1 MKVENKLAILG
12 DMLELGENEVIEH
25 QNIVQFM
32 LENNIKGLL
41 VGNVFSN
48 LKSNFPTFDKV
59 NFILPY
65 LKNMKYENYTI
76 LIKGSR
82 GVKLEKIIENQI
94 L

>member
-48 LKSNFPTFDKV
+48 LKSNCCARWF
-59 NFILPY
+59 
-65 LKNMKYENYTI
+65 
-76 LIKGSR
+76 S
-82 GVKLEKIIENQI
+82 
-94 L
+94 

>member
-12 DMLELGENEVIEH
+12 DMLELGENEDIEH
-25 QNIVQFM
+25 QNIVQFL
-32 LENNIKGLL
+32 LEKNIKGIL

-48 LKSNFPTFDKV
+48 LKCNFPTFDKV
-59 NFILPY
+59 DFILPY